1 MTKEKSEILKKKK
14 KNTVIGGKAVLRW
27 KNKQTKNL

>member
-1 MTKEKSEILKKKK
+1 MTKEKSEILKKK